1 MPTQIFSSFE
11 AFFDSNVHSDV
22 RGMVLGRPHLDWVM
36 TQMAINK
43 SSVQWGCAGTKVVV
57 EGAVKPG
64 GVTKRP
70 EGQLAGPG
78 PNGLGPLSLN

>member
-64 GVTKRP
+64 GVT
-70 EGQLAGPG
+70 
-78 PNGLGPLSLN
+78 